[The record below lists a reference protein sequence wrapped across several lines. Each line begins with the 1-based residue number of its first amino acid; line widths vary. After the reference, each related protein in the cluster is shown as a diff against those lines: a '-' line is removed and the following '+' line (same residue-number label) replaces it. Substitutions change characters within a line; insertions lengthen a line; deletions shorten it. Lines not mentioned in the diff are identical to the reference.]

1 MLNLLLLKS
10 YMSHTH
16 AVFTFIRLLSFFPS
30 DAFSFL
36 PFFFSVP
43 PKMNEKDLQTTLVA
57 QEGDNIR
64 IPCIAEGLPPPKY
77 SWKRLDNKPIR
88 SGHWSSECHAC
99 I

>member
-1 MLNLLLLKS
+1 MLNLLLKS
-10 YMSHTH
+10 CMSHTH
-16 AVFTFIRLLSFFPS
+16 AVFTFIRLLSFFFPLML
-30 DAFSFL
+30 FL
-36 PFFFSVP
+36 PCLFFSVP